1 MKPMKLSPALAEVLG
16 GKALPRT
23 QVTKK
28 LWTYI
33 KRHKLQDKKNRRM
46 INADAKLKKVFG
58 GRGKVNMFQMTKL
71 VSRHLKR
78 GRGAAICAAHGPSP
92 EGGRIDPVGPVLP
105 ALESLRHSA
114 GFEHTLP
121 STGHTAGGREIRHH
135 SPFQPHTTRAAPA
148 RTVVGAPV
156 VSGAFDRLEDA
167 G

>member
-1 MKPMKLSPALAEVLG
+1 MAKRKRKKAKRRGKKKKRATKRRVTRRRPAKRKKKKRKGRRRKPSAAFMKPMKLSPALAEVLG

-71 VSRHLKR
+71 VSRHLK
-78 GRGAAICAAHGPSP
+78 
-92 EGGRIDPVGPVLP
+92 
-105 ALESLRHSA
+105 
-114 GFEHTLP
+114 
-121 STGHTAGGREIRHH
+121 
-135 SPFQPHTTRAAPA
+135 
-148 RTVVGAPV
+148 
-156 VSGAFDRLEDA
+156 
-167 G
+167 

>member
-1 MKPMKLSPALAEVLG
+1 MAKRKRKKAKRRGKKKKRATKRRVTKRRPAKRKKKKRKGRRRKPSAAFMKPMKLSPALAEVLG

-71 VSRHLKR
+71 VSRHLK
-78 GRGAAICAAHGPSP
+78 
-92 EGGRIDPVGPVLP
+92 
-105 ALESLRHSA
+105 
-114 GFEHTLP
+114 
-121 STGHTAGGREIRHH
+121 
-135 SPFQPHTTRAAPA
+135 
-148 RTVVGAPV
+148 
-156 VSGAFDRLEDA
+156 
-167 G
+167 